1 MYNNVDMTK
10 IIKRYKLPISA
21 LSPEEIV
28 EGKYRCERLV
38 YRKVNGSVRK
48 DLPQKRCRHPALC
61 DEPYCERHIKYKQED
76 EDYEKKQTEY
86 EGYLPTEIVDAAKT
100 YSNLPVVTDL
110 KPELTVARALLA
122 NFMKHSKSIEKHV
135 PVELI
140 SEAQSI
146 LDKYKEGMI
155 NSSLA
160 AKRLRKMF
168 INGSLCDPKILGEV
182 RRTISS
188 IKQLVDSISKIE
200 KESRYMLDY
209 GQAML
214 LIKNLQTILQD
225 RIDDKELLRSIVN
238 DIKKMPSMLN
248 ERAS

>member
-1 MYNNVDMTK
+1 MNK
-10 IIKRYKLPISA
+10 IIQRHKLPVTA
-21 LSPEEIV
+21 LSPNEVV

-38 YRKVNGSVRK
+38 YRKINGKVRK
-48 DLPQKRCRHPALC
+48 DLPKKRCKHPALC
-61 DEPYCERHIKYKQED
+61 DEAYCEKHIKYKQED
-76 EDYEKKQTEY
+76 EDYEKRQTEY
-86 EGYLPTEIVDAAKT
+86 EEYLPTDIIDAAKT

-122 NFMKHSKSIEKHV
+122 NFMKHSKAVERLV
-135 PVELI
+135 PVEMLD
-140 SEAQSI
+140 EAKDI
-146 LDKYKEGMI
+146 LKRYNEGMI
-155 NSSLA
+155 NSTLA
-160 AKRLRKMF
+160 AKRLRKIF
-168 INGSLCDPKILGEV
+168 IDGSLCDSKVLSEV

-188 IKQLVDSISKIE
+188 IKQLVDSIAKIE

-225 RIDDKELLRSIVN
+225 RIEDKELLRSIVN

-248 ERAS
+248 EKVS